1 MSIKSI
7 TQQYKVAQMVCSE
20 ITLDQ
25 VIALRRCAMTL
36 NRWNELECGDN
47 NDYASFCIER
57 DETTGKPYMCVYPH
71 KSDEVSRR
79 SIPDR
84 ETGAL
89 KRAKAICDLL
99 GVRMS
104 HQRDPRG
111 PSLAIVGE
119 SRTAVFYK

>member
-7 TQQYKVAQMVCSE
+7 NQQYKVAQIVCPQ

-25 VIALRRCAMTL
+25 AMALRRYAMAL
-36 NRWNELECGDN
+36 DRWNELECGDS
-47 NDYASFCIER
+47 NDYSSFCIER
-57 DETTGKPYMCVYPH
+57 DESTGKPYMCVYPH
-71 KSDEVSRR
+71 KSDKVSRR
-79 SIPDR
+79 SIPDK

-119 SRTAVFYK
+119 NRTAVFYK